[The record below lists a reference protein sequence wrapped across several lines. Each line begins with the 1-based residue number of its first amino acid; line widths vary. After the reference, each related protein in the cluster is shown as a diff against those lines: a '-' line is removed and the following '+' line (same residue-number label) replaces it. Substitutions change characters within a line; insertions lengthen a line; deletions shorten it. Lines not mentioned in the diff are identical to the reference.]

1 MIINETRTSI
11 DFRVGPKQAIKKKK
25 KKEKK
30 EKKINVIRASVKK
43 LSRPF
48 AEAWAKNT
56 VTSNKRD
63 NSLLLSVKNMSSYFP
78 TLLSSYLVLKQ
89 YATISIISK

>member
-11 DFRVGPKQAIKKKK
+11 DFRVGPKQAIKK